1 MAKLQEKS
9 NFQQKLNY
17 FLQKI
22 YLLAQLPLACYNLAM
37 SQICLKG
44 VSYNYS
50 LGEGR
55 SLKALKNL
63 SFSIEKGQFVA
74 LVGMNGS
81 GKSTLAKLL
90 NGLFVPTSGEVLID
104 GLSTSDEKNTF
115 EIRKKAGMVFQ
126 NPDNQMVATIIEDD
140 VAFGPENLGIA
151 REEIVERVNEALEA
165 VGMDEYRTRTASKL
179 SGGQKQRVA
188 IAGVLAMRPEI
199 LILDEST
206 SMLDPNGRNDIMS
219 VATALNKKGITVINI
234 THNMEEAVLADRI
247 IVLRKGKIAI
257 DGTPSEVFASGL
269 LSACGLT
276 LPPVTQLAQNLVQNG
291 FEFDGAI
298 TLEEQLVEEICRQL
312 K

>member
-1 MAKLQEKS
+1 MFAKLGA
-9 NFQQKLNY
+9 L
-17 FLQKI
+17 
-22 YLLAQLPLACYNLAM
+22 CYNRLM
-37 SQICLKG
+37 SQIVLKG

-50 LGEGR
+50 LGEGS

-63 SFSIEKGQFVA
+63 SFSVEKGQFVA

-90 NGLFVPTSGEVLID
+90 NGLFIPSSGEVLID

-126 NPDNQMVATIIEDD
+126 NPDNQTVATIIEDD
-140 VAFGPENLGIA
+140 VAFGPENIGLP
-151 REEIVERVNEALEA
+151 REEIVQRVNDALEA
-165 VGMDEYRTRTASKL
+165 VGMNEYRTRSVSKL

-188 IAGVLAMRPEI
+188 IAGVLAMRPDI

-206 SMLDPNGRNDIMS
+206 SMLDPKGRKEIMDI
-219 VATALNKKGITVINI
+219 ATALNEKGITIINI

-247 IVLRKGKIAI
+247 IVLRKGRIAV
-257 DGTPSEVFASGL
+257 DGTPQEVFSSGL
-269 LSACGLT
+269 LEACGLT
-276 LPPVTQLAQNLVQNG
+276 LPPVTALSKKLESKG
-291 FEFDGAI
+291 FAFARPVVNTDE
-298 TLEEQLVEEICRQL
+298 LVEEVCLRL